1 MIPVVSFVGKSNA
14 GKTTLLE
21 KVILL
26 LKQKGYR
33 IATVKHNAHE
43 FEMDRPGK
51 DTWRHAKAG
60 ADTVII
66 AAPTK
71 LALIRRLERPMSLDE
86 ILAMVDD
93 VDLIIT
99 EGYKRGDKPKIE
111 VFRSE
116 VCEKLLCCAD
126 DKLIAVA
133 SDVKLEREVP
143 CFDLNDAA
151 GITGFIEETF
161 LTVQR

>member
-21 KVILL
+21 KIIPV

-33 IATVKHNAHE
+33 VAVVKHHVHE
-43 FEMDRPGK
+43 FDLDRPGK
-51 DTWRHAKAG
+51 DTWRHAQAG
-60 ADTVII
+60 ADTVVI
-66 AAPTK
+66 AAPAK
-71 LALIRRLERPMSLDE
+71 LAMIKRLERELSLDE
-86 ILAMVDD
+86 VVAMITG

-111 VFRSE
+111 VFRSA
-116 VCEKLLCCAD
+116 VCDGLLCCAD

-133 SDVKLEREVP
+133 SDVKLERGVP
-143 CFDLNDAA
+143 CFDLDDAA
-151 GITGFIEETF
+151 GIAGFIEKTF
-161 LTVQR
+161 LTAKR